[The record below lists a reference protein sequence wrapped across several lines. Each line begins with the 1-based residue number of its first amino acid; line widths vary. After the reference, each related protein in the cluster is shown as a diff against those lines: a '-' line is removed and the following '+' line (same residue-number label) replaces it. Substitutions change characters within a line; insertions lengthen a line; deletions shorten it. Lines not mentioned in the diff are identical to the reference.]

1 MKIAIGGDSA
11 GVSLVDILVPH
22 LKSLKD
28 VEVTDMSKSPSGGSE
43 YYANMAERVAQAVL
57 SGQADRGILCC
68 GTGIGM
74 AMSANKVPGI
84 RAAQTHDTFSAE
96 RAAKSNNAHVITL
109 GARVVG
115 SELAKAIVNAWLA
128 SEFDPAGP
136 SAANVVAVNELD
148 AKYKK

>member
-1 MKIAIGGDSA
+1 MKIVVAGDSV
-11 GVSLVDILVPH
+11 GVTLAEVLAAH
-22 LKSLKD
+22 LGTCKG
-28 VEVTDMSKSPSGGSE
+28 VEVSHQSQSPSGSAE
-43 YYANMAERVAQAVL
+43 YYANIADRVCQEILA
-57 SGQADRGILCC
+57 GKFDRGILCC

-74 AMSANKVPGI
+74 AMSAI